1 MDKIINE
8 ICNKEVNE
16 IIIHENFVFD
26 GSGFKVEFKTKN
38 KRYSISFDDYK
49 YIGERDK
56 WRGRVDMISDIA
68 KELGKKVELRCE

>member
-1 MDKIINE
+1 MSSYFYYLLITQLSNRA
-8 ICNKEVNE
+8 
-16 IIIHENFVFD
+16 
-26 GSGFKVEFKTKN
+26 KTKN

-56 WRGRVDMISDIA
+56 WRDRVDMISDIA

>member
-49 YIGERDK
+49 
-56 WRGRVDMISDIA
+56 M
-68 KELGKKVELRCE
+68 LQ